1 MKNFIVLF
9 LSGVILGQGTDCPP
23 LVAEGVQFAGKL
35 IPAFR
40 GPTNQIVDYDKCI
53 YPGKLTDDDS
63 CCITHAA

>member
-1 MKNFIVLF
+1 MINLIVL
-9 LSGVILGQGTDCPP
+9 LLPGILGQEADCPP

-53 YPGKLTDDDS
+53 YPGKF
-63 CCITHAA
+63 

>member
-1 MKNFIVLF
+1 MINLTILL
-9 LSGVILGQGTDCPP
+9 LSGGILGQEADCPP

-53 YPGKLTDDDS
+53 YPGKFQ
-63 CCITHAA
+63 A